1 MKMIWVLL
9 FRIGHCHHFEILF
22 LSRHIL
28 HKPRRKV
35 TFTEADV
42 KWWQNIV
49 RRPVRLKSVREDDIF
64 HHGGTVPKA
73 LPVKD
78 KKMSVIQFQCSR
90 TTRYPRQCNWF
101 PSRLLVDVVRS

>member
-1 MKMIWVLL
+1 MTVPVTPPPATL
-9 FRIGHCHHFEILF
+9 
-22 LSRHIL
+22 
-28 HKPRRKV
+28 PRRKV